1 MMARDGYCHYRPVP
15 PEFRAQEEATEMS
28 QGPYPPG
35 YDPAD
40 GPQPPRR
47 QPGDGYPEPSRGAAR
62 APQPDWAAQ
71 QRPEGGSTSN
81 YPAPGYAGP
90 ESPNDPHNQYRRP
103 SYDGD
108 PGGGQPGG
116 GFGQPGGGYGGG
128 QPGGYGAAPP
138 YPQQPGQY
146 GGDPGQYGA
155 EPGRY
160 GDPTQYHDPTQYGE
174 RGPEAG
180 RFGSLR
186 YEEGPGGAPPERKSR
201 RGLIIGVV
209 VAVVAVLVLGAV
221 GFFFL
226 VSSNSGSNFAVN
238 SCVRRS
244 GDKAE
249 SVTCSTSG
257 SFKIVSK
264 VGSPSQCPDQQ
275 QPYVVLQEKGKSD
288 QVLCLKPAK

>member
-47 QPGDGYPEPSRGAAR
+47 QPGDGY
-62 APQPDWAAQ
+62 Q
-71 QRPEGGSTSN
+71 
-81 YPAPGYAGP
+81 
-90 ESPNDPHNQYRRP
+90 
-103 SYDGD
+103 
-108 PGGGQPGG
+108 
-116 GFGQPGGGYGGG
+116 
-128 QPGGYGAAPP
+128 
-138 YPQQPGQY
+138 
-146 GGDPGQYGA
+146 
-155 EPGRY
+155 
-160 GDPTQYHDPTQYGE
+160 DPTQYGE

-244 GDKAE
+244 GDKA
-249 SVTCSTSG
+249 
-257 SFKIVSK
+257 
-264 VGSPSQCPDQQ
+264 
-275 QPYVVLQEKGKSD
+275 
-288 QVLCLKPAK
+288 